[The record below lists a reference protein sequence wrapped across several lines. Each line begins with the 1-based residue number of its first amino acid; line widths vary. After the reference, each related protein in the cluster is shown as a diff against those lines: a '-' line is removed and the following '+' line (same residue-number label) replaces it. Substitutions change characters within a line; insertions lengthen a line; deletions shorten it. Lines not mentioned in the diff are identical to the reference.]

1 MRSMRPAT
9 PGQTIARRL
18 AASAAL
24 VLAVGATLALGGC
37 DPCTGVYRCSNE
49 RVVSASGRVIEFRS
63 GRAAPGVRVTFTP
76 TGGAPV
82 TGAAMTAVSDGD
94 GQFRFASAV
103 ADGEQ
108 VIGTLTVTPP
118 GPDPEYSVGGL
129 ALTTSSRRGE
139 GNVFQPLLVRPWLF
153 YIAEFRIREGN
164 APVVG
169 ATATFVR
176 QSGGRPPAE
185 PLQAVTDENGRIFFD
200 VPSAGAEPAV
210 GTWVLEGGNL
220 PRTYI
225 VDSARVRPLYADLP
239 VGSLDGWW
247 QLGAALDGAARFVL
261 PDGTPL
267 RDADV
272 EFVRTGGLPLV
283 EPRVTARTN
292 DDGWLYL
299 PLRIAQDV
307 RGEVI
312 GDFTVRA
319 AGQGVRVARGARVRT
334 IDSGDWRTVGIFT
347 VTPP

>member
-1 MRSMRPAT
+1 
-9 PGQTIARRL
+9 
-18 AASAAL
+18 
-24 VLAVGATLALGGC
+24 
-37 DPCTGVYRCSNE
+37 
-49 RVVSASGRVIEFRS
+49 
-63 GRAAPGVRVTFTP
+63 
-76 TGGAPV
+76 
-82 TGAAMTAVSDGD
+82 
-94 GQFRFASAV
+94 
-103 ADGEQ
+103 
-108 VIGTLTVTPP
+108 
-118 GPDPEYSVGGL
+118 
-129 ALTTSSRRGE
+129 
-139 GNVFQPLLVRPWLF
+139 
-153 YIAEFRIREGN
+153 
-164 APVVG
+164 
-169 ATATFVR
+169 
-176 QSGGRPPAE
+176 
-185 PLQAVTDENGRIFFD
+185 
-200 VPSAGAEPAV
+200 
-210 GTWVLEGGNL
+210 
-220 PRTYI
+220 